1 MTDNKDDRIVD
12 FNELKNKAREKDI
25 DNFEQYIYDLYYSL
39 SQGELSIVA
48 FSSKIKEYMD
58 KNSIS
63 SEKLFNI
70 QKEMMKRY
78 GLDPE
83 DIEAQMKS
91 LGLNFSETPI
101 ESDYENIRKAI
112 GFNEKYKNSL
122 NSKVVSTYSI
132 CNNSNNLDIILD
144 KENVIL
150 RSSNVINLKDLELN
164 DFLCSY
170 KKVLEDKPLNISL
183 CENIKTYEY

>member
-39 SQGELSIVA
+39 SQGELSITA

-91 LGLNFSETPI
+91 LGLNFSEMPI

-132 CNNSNNLDIILD
+132 SNNSNNVDIILD

-150 RSSNVINLKDLELN
+150 RSSNAINLKDLELN

>member
-132 CNNSNNLDIILD
+132 CNNSNNVDIILD

>member
-39 SQGELSIVA
+39 SQGELSIAA

-83 DIEAQMKS
+83 DIESQMKS
-91 LGLNFSETPI
+91 LGLNFSEMPI

-132 CNNSNNLDIILD
+132 SNNSNKVDIILD
-144 KENVIL
+144 KETVIL
-150 RSSNVINLKDLELN
+150 RSSNAINLKDLELN
-164 DFLCSY
+164 EFLCSY
-170 KKVLEDKPLNISL
+170 KKVIEDKPLNISL

>member
-1 MTDNKDDRIVD
+1 MSDNKDDRIVD

-25 DNFEQYIYDLYYSL
+25 DNFEQYIYNLYYSL
-39 SQGELSIVA
+39 SQGELSIAA

-63 SEKLFNI
+63 YEKLFNI

-78 GLDPE
+78 GLDPK
-83 DIEAQMKS
+83 DIESQMKS
-91 LGLNFSETPI
+91 LGLNFSEMPI
-101 ESDYENIRKAI
+101 ESDYENIRKAL
-112 GFNEKYKNSL
+112 GFNEKYKDSL

-132 CNNSNNLDIILD
+132 SNNSNMVDIILD

-150 RSSNVINLKDLELN
+150 RSSKSIDLKDLELN
-164 DFLCSY
+164 EFLCSY
-170 KKVLEDKPLNISL
+170 KKVIEDKPLNISL
-183 CENIKTYEY
+183 CENVKAYEY